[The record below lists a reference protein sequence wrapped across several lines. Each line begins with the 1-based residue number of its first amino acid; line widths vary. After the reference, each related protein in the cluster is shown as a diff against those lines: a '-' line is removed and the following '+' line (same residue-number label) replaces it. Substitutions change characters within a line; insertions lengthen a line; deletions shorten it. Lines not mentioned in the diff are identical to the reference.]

1 MKSNSNLMA
10 GGLGWLTALT
20 LVLGLVAAG
29 APVARAAPDEQ
40 AGQLIKVIVQAGD
53 NLAKYTRIY
62 GVTGAAI
69 RAVNP
74 QLVDP
79 NIIHPGQTITIPVVN
94 TTTPSLTTPFFYTV
108 QAGDTLLKVARRFE
122 QYSDVIA
129 QANGL
134 QNDVLVL
141 GRTLLIPAGPH
152 LHFTVQGETLRSIAA
167 RYGTT
172 VDFLLT
178 GNSLPNPDRIF
189 VAQPI
194 FIPVRYG
201 AAPIAITPVGTPVPN
216 TAVPGATATAG
227 PAPTAGPSAT
237 PIGNPNFI
245 RLTVRAGESFVTY
258 VARYGVTGGL
268 LRQANPQILDP
279 NIIFPGNTV
288 IVPVLSSFSPS
299 RTTPFFYV
307 VQGGEGTASIA
318 AKFEMTAD
326 TLTRANPGANFA
338 VGSTVLVPAGPHLY
352 TVKAGDT
359 LTSIAGKFGTTV
371 DVLLGANSIPNP
383 STLVVGQ
390 QLTIPTQFN
399 RQPLPFG

>member
-1 MKSNSNLMA
+1 MKRNSNLMA

-20 LVLGLVAAG
+20 LVLAIALGTAAST
-29 APVARAAPDEQ
+29 PVARAAPAEQ
-40 AGQLIKVIVQAGD
+40 SGDLIKVIVRAGD

-62 GVTGAAI
+62 GVTGGALRAA
-69 RAVNP
+69 NP

-79 NIIHPGQTITIPVVN
+79 NIILPGQTITVPVVS

-108 QAGDTLLKVARRFE
+108 QSGDTLLALARRFE

-129 QANGL
+129 QANAL

-152 LHFTVQGETLRSIAA
+152 VHFAVQGETLRIIAA

-178 GNSLPNPDRIF
+178 GNNLPNPDRIF

-194 FIPVRYG
+194 FIPIRYG
-201 AAPIAITPVGTPVPN
+201 AAPIPITAVTTPVPN
-216 TAVPGATATAG
+216 TPAPGAT
-227 PAPTAGPSAT
+227 PTAGPSPT

-245 RLTVRAGESFVTY
+245 HVTVRAGESFVTY
-258 VARYGVTGGL
+258 VARYGVSGGV

-279 NIIFPGNTV
+279 NLIFPGNTV
-288 IVPVLSSFSPS
+288 IVPVITSFTPS

-307 VQGGEGTASIA
+307 VQGGETAASLA
-318 AKFEMTAD
+318 ARFEMTAD

-338 VGSTVLVPAGPHLY
+338 AGSTILVPAGPHLY
-352 TVKAGDT
+352 AVRAGDT
-359 LTSIAGKFGTTV
+359 LGGIAAKFGTTV

-383 STLVVGQ
+383 NTVPVGQ

-399 RQPLPFG
+399 KQPLPYD